1 MGDFHLEPHDKRLG
15 YFLNSNDL
23 VNLVKTNTC
32 FKGSGSCIDLILTNR
47 KYSFKN
53 TTSYETG
60 PHHHHMILTMLKTTF
75 QQKEPKCFIYRDYK
89 NFIFGNFKSD
99 LQEALQSCKG
109 SYDAFDNDFKS
120 ILNKHALKKK
130 KVLRGNEKPHM
141 NKNLRRAIM
150 KRSKLRNKANKTKH
164 SLDIMNYKKQR
175 NYVTKLNKTAKLEYF
190 NNLKLGKDNKPF
202 WEKCKSYLLKI
213 KKDKDVADTF
223 NEYFGSIVESLDL
236 YKWEREISD
245 LGLNDSNQDY
255 LDITIRKYE
264 KHSQP
269 AFTCS
274 KLTIETLEQGV
285 KYVQS

>member
-1 MGDFHLEPHDKRLG
+1 MISIYQLPSQDSEFFLNSLTIILDYFTKTYDNYLIMGDFNLEPHDKRLG

-60 PHHHHMILTMLKTTF
+60 PHYHHMILTMLKTTF

-89 NFIFGNFKSD
+89 NFIFENFKSD

-150 KRSKLRNKANKTKH
+150 KRSKLKNKANKTKH
-164 SLDIMNYKKQR
+164 SLDIMNYKKQH

-190 NNLKLGKDNKPF
+190 NN
-202 WEKCKSYLLKI
+202 
-213 KKDKDVADTF
+213 A
-223 NEYFGSIVESLDL
+223 
-236 YKWEREISD
+236 
-245 LGLNDSNQDY
+245 
-255 LDITIRKYE
+255 
-264 KHSQP
+264 
-269 AFTCS
+269 
-274 KLTIETLEQGV
+274 
-285 KYVQS
+285 